1 MAKRDA
7 NGNIVL
13 PGGGGGGDVA
23 TDAIWDAKGDL
34 AVGTGADVATRLA
47 VGTDGQVLKA
57 NSATGTGL
65 EWGANTSAPADGDKG
80 DITVSGSGATWTIDA
95 NAVTLDK
102 MADVATA
109 TILGRATAGTGDPE
123 ALTGTQATALLD
135 AFTSGAKGL
144 APAGGGGT
152 TNYLRADGTWAAPA
166 GGGGSP
172 TTTLGDLIR
181 RGASAD
187 ERLPI
192 GSAGQVLTVVS
203 GEPAWAAAT
212 GGGGGGGGGATNDG
226 VHAQRS
232 TSFSVPASTWT
243 PITWVTEVRDD
254 NGYYD
259 AGSPTKIT
267 IPENGWYAL
276 AGNVY
281 WAATATQQALSIGP
295 GAPDAAAGNE
305 WACAYEGN
313 TSANRRQSVSTVRY
327 CTAGQD
333 IYLYVYSVGA
343 TTLDCAVQPAN
354 LSAHRLGG
362 GAAAAGGGALEFVG
376 EAIVTGSAATDL
388 TLSGL
393 DLDADEHYFL
403 DFTGLN
409 ATGSTAQLSVYFN
422 GDTTATNY
430 WRNVSTVGGA
440 GNGVNNAILF
450 SFIAN
455 GATVVKGDLMV
466 DMAGR
471 ARMGT
476 RSNYGDGAN
485 KSEQDGSLIWQTVA
499 NVTSITISSSI
510 ASALSVGTRLRMWK
524 YTQAAGVATYPETC
538 VYKSADEARSSTTTL
553 ADDSDLLTSLAANS
567 KYIVELDVW
576 VETSATPDFKFDINF
591 TGTTTSAKT
600 SCWYPNAAT
609 ASVNAGAT
617 TTASGCYLSAVLNSA
632 HAFNVSATQ
641 TICLQIKVN
650 IETGASAGVLSFRW
664 AQNTS
669 NATAVTVTRD
679 STMIAKKVA

>member
-1 MAKRDA
+1 M
-7 NGNIVL
+7 NGRQRR
-13 PGGGGGGDVA
+13 P
-23 TDAIWDAKGDL
+23 
-34 AVGTGADVATRLA
+34 
-47 VGTDGQVLKA
+47 
-57 NSATGTGL
+57 
-65 EWGANTSAPADGDKG
+65 
-80 DITVSGSGATWTIDA
+80 
-95 NAVTLDK
+95 
-102 MADVATA
+102 
-109 TILGRATAGTGDPE
+109 
-123 ALTGTQATALLD
+123 
-135 AFTSGAKGL
+135 
-144 APAGGGGT
+144 PAGGGGS
-152 TNYLRADGTWAAPA
+152 
-166 GGGGSP
+166 SP

-203 GEPAWAAAT
+203 GEPAWADAT
-212 GGGGGGGGGATNDG
+212 GGGGGGGGATNDG
-226 VHAQRS
+226 VHVQRS

-471 ARMGT
+471 ARLGT

-553 ADDSDLLTSLAANS
+553 ADDSDLLTSLAANRNC
-567 KYIVELDVW
+567 W
-576 VETSATPDFKFDINF
+576 M
-591 TGTTTSAKT
+591 KT
-600 SCWYPNAAT
+600 SDLNDSMVRISRKRKT
-609 ASVNAGAT
+609 KSAS
-617 TTASGCYLSAVLNSA
+617 
-632 HAFNVSATQ
+632 
-641 TICLQIKVN
+641 KPRRPKRRK
-650 IETGASAGVLSFRW
+650 ASAGWRISPRRW
-664 AQNTS
+664 KN
-669 NATAVTVTRD
+669 
-679 STMIAKKVA
+679 